1 MAERTLEI
9 FLKSAT
15 DLKKVNKSK
24 MHAYVVAWIDP
35 IVRVPG
41 PVDKT
46 NGSNPVWNSTIRVP
60 LAARMLGMAMVLHI
74 ELLGLGFLSTKP
86 IGSVVV
92 DLADIMQQGA
102 TGAEVKEEFNNHQ
115 VIMSTGEPQGTI
127 SFELHLK
134 ESKSLLAAAKHAQ
147 DAQQTPEILE

>member
-9 FLKSAT
+9 LLKSAT

-24 MHAYVVAWIDP
+24 MHAYAVAWIDP

-41 PVDKT
+41 PVDKI
-46 NGSNPVWNSTIRVP
+46 NGSNPVWNSTITVP
-60 LAARMLGMAMVLHI
+60 LAARMLGMAMVLNI

-92 DLADIMQQGA
+92 DLAEIMQQGA
-102 TGAEVKEEFNNHQ
+102 TGTEVKEEFNDHQ
-115 VIMSTGEPQGTI
+115 VRLRSC
-127 SFELHLK
+127 LCR
-134 ESKSLLAAAKHAQ
+134 
-147 DAQQTPEILE
+147 